1 VILILTGSDDPHA
14 DAMERVL
21 DERGVCHLRLDPA
34 MFPAAAAVSVEFG
47 AAGVRSRTVRLADRL
62 IDLDE
67 ITAVWVRRPTP
78 ARPVE
83 RLVGTHVG
91 DFIVDETGKV
101 VADLWELLDVPFL
114 PAPRPVLQRAQFKMR
129 QLQLAA
135 ELGLELPPTVVTNDP
150 DALLEFAG
158 THPRLITKQGGLTQ
172 PCPAPDGTGVTRY
185 TELLLPRDLAHVAS
199 VALCPVIVQA
209 YVPKRLELRVTVVG
223 SRVFAAAI
231 HSQAAQHT
239 RNDWRRYD
247 DAHLLMEAWTL
258 PPAIEEALIALNA
271 RLGLRYSASDF
282 VLTPDGRYVYL
293 ETNPSGQFLWVQQA
307 TGMPI
312 TEAIAD
318 ELLGG
323 PTRLEAVA

>member
-1 VILILTGSDDPHA
+1 MILILSGSDDPHA

-21 DERGVCHLRLDPA
+21 DERAVAHLRLDPG
-34 MFPAAAAVSVEFG
+34 MFPAQASLSVEFG
-47 AAGVRSRTVRLADRL
+47 PSGVRSRTVRLGDR
-62 IDLDE
+62 IVDLDE
-67 ITAVWVRRPTP
+67 VTAVWVRRPTP

-83 RLVGTHVG
+83 RLVGTPVG
-91 DFIVDETGKV
+91 DFIADETGKV
-101 VADLWELLDVPFL
+101 VADLWELLDVTYV

-135 ELGLELPPTVVTNDP
+135 EVGLELPDTVVTNDP
-150 DALLEFAG
+150 DVLLEFAG
-158 THPRLITKQGGLTQ
+158 RHERLITKQGGLTQ
-172 PCPAPDGTGVTRY
+172 PRPAPDGTGVTRY

-199 VALCPVIVQA
+199 VGLCPFIVQA

-247 DAHLLMEAWTL
+247 DAHLLMEPWTM
-258 PPAIEEALIALNA
+258 PAAIERALIALNV

-293 ETNPSGQFLWVQQA
+293 ETNPSGQFLWVELA
-307 TGMPI
+307 TGMPL
-312 TEAIAD
+312 TKAIAD
-318 ELLGG
+318 ELLGEQ
-323 PTRLEAVA
+323 TSLEAVA